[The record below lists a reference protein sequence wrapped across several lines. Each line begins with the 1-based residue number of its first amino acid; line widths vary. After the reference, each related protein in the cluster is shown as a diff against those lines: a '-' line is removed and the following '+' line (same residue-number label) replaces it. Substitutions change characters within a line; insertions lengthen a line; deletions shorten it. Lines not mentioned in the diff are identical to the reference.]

1 MTKKTLLVFINL
13 LFFSLSSFAADPT
26 PSGDDGYQLWLKYE
40 PVTIPAVKADYLKY
54 SGFIGQSG
62 NGEMMGSASKELQRG
77 MGQLLGKSI
86 SVISSPGS
94 RAGGIVFKLKP
105 KTLDTQN
112 NEGYQI
118 QLAAGNIVISSESEN
133 GILYGTF
140 ALLRHMQLQQPLK
153 NLNIT
158 SSPKVQHRMLNHWD
172 NVDGTIER
180 GYAGMSL
187 WKWYELPER
196 VDPRYEDYARANA
209 SLGING
215 TVLNNVN
222 ASARFMSQE
231 YIVKVAAIANIMR
244 KYGIKTYL
252 SVYFAAPKTLG
263 GLTTSDPLDPK
274 VRAWWADKVAQIYK
288 EIPDFGGFLV
298 KANSEGEPGPQDYG
312 RTHSDGANMLA
323 EAFKPHEGIVIWRAF
338 VYKADP
344 KADRFKAAYEEFVP
358 LDGKFDP
365 KVIVQVKNGPIDFQ
379 PREPF
384 SPLFG
389 NMPKTP
395 LGIEFQ
401 ITQEY
406 LGFAAHAVYEA
417 PIFKECLDADTYVNG
432 QGSTVAKVVDGS
444 LHGYTK
450 TLMAGVANSGSDRNW
465 TGHPLAQA
473 NWYAFG
479 RLAWDHQLSSEQIA
493 NEWTQLTLT
502 RNQKSVG
509 PIVKLMLRS
518 RDIYVDYNTPLGL
531 SRPWMGVHFAPE
543 PWQNKGA
550 RPDWTAT
557 YYHRAD
563 SVGLGFDR
571 TESGSNALAQ
581 YKPQVQQLWNNPD
594 KTALPY
600 LLWFHHVGWSKKLNT
615 GRTLWEELSTR
626 LYTGADS
633 VAWMQQ
639 QWNLAKADLDP
650 EVYTNVAQRLMVQR
664 REAIWW
670 RNAWVLYLQS
680 FARQPIPSGFEPPKQ
695 TLEEVKKSVN
705 VYLIR

>member
-13 LFFSLSSFAADPT
+13 LFFSLSSFAAGPT

-298 KANSEGEPGPQDYG
+298 KANS
-312 RTHSDGANMLA
+312 
-323 EAFKPHEGIVIWRAF
+323 
-338 VYKADP
+338 
-344 KADRFKAAYEEFVP
+344 
-358 LDGKFDP
+358 
-365 KVIVQVKNGPIDFQ
+365 
-379 PREPF
+379 
-384 SPLFG
+384 
-389 NMPKTP
+389 
-395 LGIEFQ
+395 
-401 ITQEY
+401 
-406 LGFAAHAVYEA
+406 
-417 PIFKECLDADTYVNG
+417 
-432 QGSTVAKVVDGS
+432 
-444 LHGYTK
+444 
-450 TLMAGVANSGSDRNW
+450 
-465 TGHPLAQA
+465 
-473 NWYAFG
+473 
-479 RLAWDHQLSSEQIA
+479 
-493 NEWTQLTLT
+493 
-502 RNQKSVG
+502 
-509 PIVKLMLRS
+509 
-518 RDIYVDYNTPLGL
+518 
-531 SRPWMGVHFAPE
+531 
-543 PWQNKGA
+543 
-550 RPDWTAT
+550 
-557 YYHRAD
+557 
-563 SVGLGFDR
+563 
-571 TESGSNALAQ
+571 
-581 YKPQVQQLWNNPD
+581 
-594 KTALPY
+594 
-600 LLWFHHVGWSKKLNT
+600 
-615 GRTLWEELSTR
+615 
-626 LYTGADS
+626 
-633 VAWMQQ
+633 
-639 QWNLAKADLDP
+639 
-650 EVYTNVAQRLMVQR
+650 
-664 REAIWW
+664 
-670 RNAWVLYLQS
+670 
-680 FARQPIPSGFEPPKQ
+680 
-695 TLEEVKKSVN
+695 
-705 VYLIR
+705 